1 MSPSYERER
10 LIPRGLFLGGL
21 AAIVAVIGLFS
32 IGSFIEVVSAQEY
45 VRIQYPNGGYRWVT
59 QPGPVLQWF
68 GSVTAYNQ
76 RGTITF
82 KAPDEAADER
92 LKIQF
97 NEGGTAK
104 IAGSI
109 NYELPADE
117 TKLTE
122 IHKKY
127 PSQASLETSLIRPA
141 LNSSI
146 YLTGTLMTS
155 YESYKERR
163 AQLVQYVE
171 DTVQGGTYQT
181 DTKEVEVPDDLDPTK
196 KKRATVVEILRGQN
210 GQPLRVNT
218 GQLNQFG
225 VRTFNFAIESID
237 YDDTVEAQIKGQQAI
252 TMQVQTAIA
261 EALRAQQ
268 AKITSEAQGAADAA
282 KAKWEQETINAKIVA
297 EADGRRLAAEQD
309 RLAAE
314 SEKLAKILRAEG
326 EATARQKLM
335 AADGAL
341 DRKLVALERING
353 IWAGAF
359 KDAKMPLVPSI
370 HMGADGGA
378 GANGMNGAQSLMN
391 LLTIQTAKQLG
402 VSTGV
407 AGN

>member
-1 MSPSYERER
+1 MSVKSISF
-10 LIPRGLFLGGL
+10 LVGAGL
-21 AAIVAVIGLFS
+21 VALFS
-32 IGSFIEVVSAQEY
+32 LFSVGSMVEFVSAQDY
-45 VRIQYPNGGYRWVT
+45 VRIQYPNGNYSWALS
-59 QPGPVLQWF
+59 PGPTPQWF
-68 GSVTAYNQ
+68 GDTTSYRQ

-82 KAPDEAADER
+82 KNEVEAGGVDNR

-97 NEGGTAK
+97 NEGGTAL
-104 IAGSI
+104 ISGSI

-127 PSQASLETSLIRPA
+127 PSQDSLETSLIRPA

-196 KKRATVVEILRGQN
+196 KKRATIVEILRATN

-237 YDDTVEAQIKGQQAI
+237 YDDTVEKQIKGQQAI

-261 EALRAQQ
+261 EALQAQQ
-268 AKITSEAQGAADAA
+268 KKITTEAQGAANAA
-282 KAKWEQETINAKIVA
+282 EARWAQETKNATIVA

-309 RLAAE
+309 KLAAE
-314 SEKLAKILRAEG
+314 SEKQATILRAEG
-326 EATARQKLM
+326 QATARQKLM
-335 AADGAL
+335 QADGAL
-341 DRKLVALERING
+341 DRKLQAMERING

-370 HMGADGGA
+370 HMGSGADGS
-378 GANGMNGAQSLMN
+378 ANGMNGAQSLMN

-402 VSTGV
+402 VEVSPR
-407 AGN
+407 

>member
-1 MSPSYERER
+1 MSTRS
-10 LIPRGLFLGGL
+10 ITFLVGAGL
-21 AAIVAVIGLFS
+21 ALVFGLFS
-32 IGSFIEVVSAQEY
+32 VGSLVEWVSAQDY
-45 VRIQYPNGGYRWVT
+45 VRIQYPNGGYSWVLS
-59 QPGPVLQWF
+59 PGPTPQWF
-68 GSVTAYNQ
+68 GSTTSYRQ
-76 RGTITF
+76 RGTIAF
-82 KAPDEAADER
+82 KNEGEGYDNR

-97 NEGGTAK
+97 NEGGTAR
-104 IAGSI
+104 ISGSI

-117 TKLTE
+117 GKLTE

-127 PSQASLETSLIRPA
+127 PSQEALETSLIKPA

-181 DTKEVEVPDDLDPTK
+181 DTKEVEVQDDLDPTK
-196 KKRATVVEILRGQN
+196 KKRVTIVEILKDAQGRFM
-210 GQPLRVNT
+210 RVNQ

-268 AKITSEAQGAADAA
+268 AKITTEAQGAANAA
-282 KAKWEQETINAKIVA
+282 EAKWAQETKNATVVA

-309 RLAAE
+309 KLAAE
-314 SEKLAKILRAEG
+314 SEKQARILRAEG

-341 DRKLVALERING
+341 DRKLQALERINNA
-353 IWAGAF
+353 WSQAF
-359 KDAKMPLVPSI
+359 KDAKMPLVPNV
-370 HMGADGGA
+370 HMGGDGA
-378 GANGMNGAQSLMN
+378 GSNGMNGAQSLMN

-402 VSTGV
+402 VSV
-407 AGN
+407 QP